1 MEHSGMGIDDLL
13 SNSSELFAITG
24 LHRSDLQGEDDS
36 DDSTDEIEEYFNELE
51 LHDEEDMD
59 YEPEEEPLLHSSTP
73 VRSTHTE
80 DESITPDESDMAPIR
95 QDIPTTWSDSF
106 THLMIETFLPT
117 SHGLAQAFT
126 ASNTAL
132 DAFQKFFDMSLFEN
146 IAEETNRYATQ
157 KQETH
162 PDPTACG
169 TCPNLPCM
177 LISWNPSENI
187 LQWLQ
192 VM

>member
-1 MEHSGMGIDDLL
+1 MEHSGMWIDDLL
-13 SNSSELFAITG
+13 SNSAKLFAITG
-24 LHRSDLQGEDDS
+24 LHWNDLQGEDDS

-73 VRSTHTE
+73 VRSTHIE

-117 SHGLAQAFT
+117 SHGLAQTFT

-132 DAFQKFFDMSLFEN
+132 DAFQKKIDMTLFE
-146 IAEETNRYATQ
+146 R
-157 KQETH
+157 
-162 PDPTACG
+162 
-169 TCPNLPCM
+169 
-177 LISWNPSENI
+177 
-187 LQWLQ
+187 
-192 VM
+192 